1 MDIGVDRL
9 IRETL
14 LSSLELARDVLIA
27 LGHSEGDANEAIRRF
42 REHDEDQL
50 QRQHKIY
57 HDEAQLIAA
66 AKQGAE
72 ELERLFEQD
81 SSASK

>member
-14 LSSLELARDVLIA
+14 LSSLELARDVLIE
-27 LGHSEGDANEAIRRF
+27 LGYSAVEAEEAVRLF
-42 REHDEDQL
+42 RQHDEGL
-50 QRQHKIY
+50 LARQHKIY

-66 AKQGAE
+66 ARQGAE

-81 SSASK
+81 TNVTK